1 MEKVLCAK
9 RGNAPAPFP
18 GRNIVHWALQHMVD
32 RFGLELTLALWWSQ
46 YDYVEVLVIM
56 AASDKDPESADEP
69 FLGKS
74 EVQGEGAS

>member
-1 MEKVLCAK
+1 
-9 RGNAPAPFP
+9 
-18 GRNIVHWALQHMVD
+18 MVD